1 VLQAIADGFMSG
13 AIIALGAIGL
23 TLTMGILRFANFAH
37 AELVT
42 AGAYIALAVLW
53 LTGAF
58 MGPIGPFSF
67 GVPMLLAM
75 VVAMVGTS
83 ILALAID
90 HLVFRRLRDRSGHMT
105 LVFGSFGVS
114 LVVRMIILLI
124 FGGAATYY
132 TNELQ
137 IAMRVV
143 PGLRIMPDQLFVLGL
158 TIVIVVAL
166 HVFLQRTRLGLSMR
180 ALAENP
186 ELTRVNG
193 VDTKQVIRWTW
204 IIGASLA
211 TIAGVFYGLTI
222 QLRPEIG
229 FHLILPLFAAAIL
242 GGTGS
247 VFGAVIGGLIVGMAE
262 SLSVL
267 FIPAGYK
274 LAVPF
279 LILLLVLYLKPTGLF
294 SGSAGGAK

>member
-1 VLQAIADGFMSG
+1 MSG

-67 GVPMLLAM
+67 GVPLLLAM
-75 VVAMVGTS
+75 VVAMAVTS
-83 ILALAID
+83 VLALTID
-90 HLVFRRLRDRSGHMT
+90 HLVFRRLRGRSGHMT

-114 LVVRMIILLI
+114 LVVRMIILLL

-132 TNELQ
+132 SNELQ
-137 IAMRVV
+137 IALRVV
-143 PGLRIMPDQLFVLGL
+143 PGLRVMPDQLFVLGL
-158 TIVIVVAL
+158 TVVIVVAL
-166 HVFLQRTRLGLSMR
+166 HFFLQRTRLGLSMR

-193 VDTKQVIRWTW
+193 VDTDNVIRWTW
-204 IIGASLA
+204 VIGASLA
-211 TIAGVFYGLTI
+211 AVAGVFYGLTI

-242 GGTGS
+242 GGTGN

-267 FIPAGYK
+267 FIPSGYK

-279 LILLLVLYLKPTGLF
+279 MILLVVLYLKPTGLF

>member
-1 VLQAIADGFMSG
+1 MLQAIADGFMSG

-42 AGAYIALAVLW
+42 AGAYIALAILW

-67 GVPMLLAM
+67 GVPLLLAL
-75 VVAMVGTS
+75 VVAMVLTS
-83 ILALAID
+83 VLALAID
-90 HLVFRRLRDRSGHMT
+90 QLVFRRLRGRSGHMT

-114 LVVRMIILLI
+114 LVVRMIILLL

-132 TNELQ
+132 SSELQ
-137 IAMRVV
+137 IATRVV

-158 TIVIVVAL
+158 TVVIVVAL
-166 HVFLQRTRLGLSMR
+166 HFFLQRTRLGLSMR

-193 VDTKQVIRWTW
+193 VDIDSVIRWTW
-204 IIGASLA
+204 VIGASLA
-211 TIAGVFYGLTI
+211 AVAGVFYGLTV

-242 GGTGS
+242 GGTGN
-247 VFGAVIGGLIVGMAE
+247 VIGAVVGGLIVGMAE

-267 FIPAGYK
+267 FIPSGYK

-279 LILLLVLYLKPTGLF
+279 LILLVVLYLKPTGLF

>member
-1 VLQAIADGFMSG
+1 MSG

-75 VVAMVGTS
+75 VIAMVGTS

-132 TNELQ
+132 SNELQ

-242 GGTGS
+242 GGTGN

>member
-1 VLQAIADGFMSG
+1 MSG

-132 TNELQ
+132 SHELQ

-166 HVFLQRTRLGLSMR
+166 HFFLQRTRLGLSMR

-186 ELTRVNG
+186 QLTRVNG
-193 VDTKQVIRWTW
+193 VDTNQVIRWTW

-242 GGTGS
+242 GGTGN

>member
-1 VLQAIADGFMSG
+1 MSG

-67 GVPMLLAM
+67 GVPLLLAL
-75 VVAMVGTS
+75 VVAMVLTS
-83 ILALAID
+83 VLALAID
-90 HLVFRRLRDRSGHMT
+90 HLVFRRLRGRSGHMT

-114 LVVRMIILLI
+114 LVVRMIILLL

-132 TNELQ
+132 SSELQ
-137 IAMRVV
+137 IATRVV

-158 TIVIVVAL
+158 TVVIVVAL
-166 HVFLQRTRLGLSMR
+166 HFFLQRTRLGLSMR

-193 VDTKQVIRWTW
+193 VDIDGVIRWTW
-204 IIGASLA
+204 VIGASLA
-211 TIAGVFYGLTI
+211 AVAGVFYGLTV

-242 GGTGS
+242 GGTGN
-247 VFGAVIGGLIVGMAE
+247 VIGAVVGGLIVGMAE

-267 FIPAGYK
+267 FIPSGYK

-279 LILLLVLYLKPTGLF
+279 LILLVVLYLKPTGLF

>member
-1 VLQAIADGFMSG
+1 MLQAIADGFMSG

-42 AGAYIALAVLW
+42 AGAYIALAILW

-67 GVPMLLAM
+67 GVPLLLAL
-75 VVAMVGTS
+75 VVAMVLTS
-83 ILALAID
+83 VLALAID
-90 HLVFRRLRDRSGHMT
+90 HLVFRRLRGRSGHMT

-114 LVVRMIILLI
+114 LVVRMIILLL

-132 TNELQ
+132 SSELQ
-137 IAMRVV
+137 IATRVV

-158 TIVIVVAL
+158 TVVIVVAL
-166 HVFLQRTRLGLSMR
+166 HFFLQRTRLGLSMR

-193 VDTKQVIRWTW
+193 VDIDSVIRWTW
-204 IIGASLA
+204 VIGASLA
-211 TIAGVFYGLTI
+211 AVAGVFYGLTV

-242 GGTGS
+242 GGTGN
-247 VFGAVIGGLIVGMAE
+247 VIGAVVGGLIVGMAE

-267 FIPAGYK
+267 FIPSGYK

-279 LILLLVLYLKPTGLF
+279 LILLVVLYLKPTGLF

>member
-1 VLQAIADGFMSG
+1 MSG

>member
-1 VLQAIADGFMSG
+1 MSG

-58 MGPIGPFSF
+58 MGPIGPLSF

-75 VVAMVGTS
+75 VVAMAGTS
-83 ILALAID
+83 ILALTID
-90 HLVFRRLRDRSGHMT
+90 YLVFRRLRDRSGHMT

-132 TNELQ
+132 SNELQ

-158 TIVIVVAL
+158 TIVIVIAL
-166 HVFLQRTRLGLSMR
+166 HFFLQRTRLGLSMR

-193 VDTKQVIRWTW
+193 VDTNQVIRWTW

-242 GGTGS
+242 GGTGN

-267 FIPAGYK
+267 FIPSGYK

-279 LILLLVLYLKPTGLF
+279 VILLLVLYLKPTGLF

>member
-1 VLQAIADGFMSG
+1 MSG

-242 GGTGS
+242 GGTGN

>member
-1 VLQAIADGFMSG
+1 MSG

-58 MGPIGPFSF
+58 MGPIGPLSF
-67 GVPMLLAM
+67 GVPMLFAM
-75 VVAMVGTS
+75 VVAMAGTS
-83 ILALAID
+83 VLALTID

-132 TNELQ
+132 SNELQ

-166 HVFLQRTRLGLSMR
+166 HIFLQRTRLGLSMR

-193 VDTKQVIRWTW
+193 VDTNQVIRWTW

-242 GGTGS
+242 GGTGN

-279 LILLLVLYLKPTGLF
+279 LILLLVLYVKPTGLF

>member
-1 VLQAIADGFMSG
+1 MSG

-67 GVPMLLAM
+67 GIPMLLAM
-75 VVAMVGTS
+75 VVAMAGTS
-83 ILALAID
+83 VLALTID

-132 TNELQ
+132 SNELQ

-158 TIVIVVAL
+158 TVVIVVAL
-166 HVFLQRTRLGLSMR
+166 HFFLQRTRLGLSMR

-193 VDTKQVIRWTW
+193 VDTNRVIRWTW

-242 GGTGS
+242 GGTGN
-247 VFGAVIGGLIVGMAE
+247 VIGAVIGGLIVGMAE